1 MGGELL
7 TIGGEILT
15 IGGELFTIGGEILTI
30 GGELFTIVHH
40 RIIPGVSLVRN
51 LQSSRFAM
59 L

>member
-7 TIGGEILT
+7 
-15 IGGELFTIGGEILTI
+15 TIGGEILTI